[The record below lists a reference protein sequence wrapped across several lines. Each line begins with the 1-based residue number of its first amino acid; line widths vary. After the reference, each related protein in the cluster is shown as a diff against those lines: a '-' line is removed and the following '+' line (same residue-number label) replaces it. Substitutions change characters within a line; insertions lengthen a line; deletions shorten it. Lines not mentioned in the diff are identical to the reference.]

1 MSTDLPA
8 LSELAERDADPG
20 SAAIYGELK
29 RLGGVPMVA
38 LIFRHLATLP
48 GGLGWA
54 WDTLGPA
61 WRSGALQE
69 TAWGL
74 TRQLPLEALAPM
86 PREALAVL
94 GVDEAGLE
102 EMRTVLRAYNRANP
116 ENLLSVLCLS
126 RLAGGARATRALPES
141 SAPPSTAS
149 STPSSM
155 AIWQPPV
162 ASASLPPM
170 AALASLP
177 PELARLLDLVADP
190 DAAGRPRLVPSL
202 YRHLVHRPGLLALV
216 VSLLM
221 QRMQDGSIDRSVDAL
236 QASMNAAADALAPT
250 MSAPPAPHPGVLP
263 ALQRF
268 GGGVIAR
275 MIVVGTMLERALP
288 A

>member
-1 MSTDLPA
+1 VSTDLPA
-8 LSELAERDADPG
+8 LSELAERDADPR
-20 SAAIYGELK
+20 SAAVYGELK

-61 WRSGALQE
+61 WRRGAVQE

-102 EMRTVLRAYNRANP
+102 EMRTVLQAYNRANP

-126 RLAGGARATRALPES
+126 RLAGGARATHALSES
-141 SAPPSTAS
+141 SAAL
-149 STPSSM
+149 STPSST

-162 ASASLPPM
+162 APTSLPPM

-202 YRHLVHRPGLLALV
+202 YRHLAHRPGLLALV
-216 VSLLM
+216 VTLLM

-250 MSAPPAPHPGVLP
+250 MSAPPAPHPEVLP

-275 MIVVGTMLERALP
+275 MIVVGAMLERALP